1 MDKELAI
8 TKQVVSVDPVVF
20 SLVNDELSVLLLN
33 REKEPHKGTW
43 ALPGGVI
50 NQGLDY
56 SLDEAVERVLNEKT
70 QISVNYKEQLV
81 SIGGSHIDPR
91 SWTVSVAYIALVDY
105 KKTLNPNTKWVKI
118 SELKD
123 YYLGFSHHYDII
135 EKAIERLTNKVNYST
150 LPVFL
155 LEEKF
160 TLPQLQK
167 VYEILLGADLDKS
180 SFRKQI
186 IESGLLKDTNDMI
199 KEGAY
204 RPAKLYTVEKE
215 SIHHFKKNIIK
226 N

>member
-1 MDKELAI
+1 MNKELNVS
-8 TKQVVSVDPVVF
+8 TQVVSVDPVVF
-20 SLVNDELSVLLLN
+20 TLVDDELSVLLLE
-33 REKEPHKGTW
+33 RDKEPHKGTW

-56 SLDEAVERVLNEKT
+56 SLDEAVDRVLEEKT
-70 QISVNYKEQLV
+70 GVGINYKEQLISV
-81 SIGGSHIDPR
+81 GGSHIDPR
-91 SWTVSVAYIALVDY
+91 SWTVSVAYIALVNY
-105 KKTLNPNTKWVKI
+105 QELIKENTKWVKV
-118 SELKD
+118 SELSD
-123 YYLGFSHHYDII
+123 YYLGFPHHNDII

-186 IESGLLKDTNDMI
+186 IESNLLQDTDDFI
-199 KEGAY
+199 KEGAF
-204 RPAKLYTVEKE
+204 RPAKLYTVQKE